1 MLVSRTAEAKEVLF
15 LDNCE
20 GLWEVLIL
28 PTLPG
33 ILKDTGI
40 RLDFNHNQ
48 VISCFIVAI
57 LLRER
62 FVQFQPPF

>member
-1 MLVSRTAEAKEVLF
+1 MLVSRTALAKEDLSS
-15 LDNCE
+15 DNFE
-20 GLWEVLIL
+20 GLWDVLIL

-40 RLDFNHNQ
+40 RLDFTHEQ
-48 VISCFIVAI
+48 AISCFLVAN

-62 FVQFQPPF
+62 FVQFQPI